1 MFKLQL
7 HWVYNKQVNIKNIGG
22 DDMTRKNE
30 NNVIEHLLDNFF
42 TATYSDLSLKDYEN
56 LYDIKEVK
64 FAKMRTEEKDD
75 VKCMIINNKLYCEKI
90 KEDE

>member
-1 MFKLQL
+1 
-7 HWVYNKQVNIKNIGG
+7 
-22 DDMTRKNE
+22 MTRKNE

-42 TATYSDLSLKDYEN
+42 TATYSDLSLEDYEN

-64 FAKMRTEEKDD
+64 FAKMKTEEKDE

-90 KEDE
+90 EEE

>member
-1 MFKLQL
+1 
-7 HWVYNKQVNIKNIGG
+7 
-22 DDMTRKNE
+22 MTRKNE
-30 NNVIEHLLDNFF
+30 NKIIEHLLDNFF
-42 TATYSDLSLKDYEN
+42 TATYSDLSLDEYEN
-56 LYDIKEVK
+56 LYDIEEVK